1 MNCFRFQVITEH
13 SREIT
18 WLWGSLFLSFCA
30 NEVTLTN
37 RTVCS
42 VERKWEETDLC
53 GNSCL
58 FIVIHDMCYIML
70 LYVYRHLSTHC
81 SIICWLAVTSLR
93 CKLQWASCWQVRL
106 AWQTDWRLLV
116 STASSA
122 QCVCRVLCV
131 CLLCPVCVL
140 LVVLCPTLLD
150 SNRSQVLFFF
160 LVLLFLTPRTMYWS
174 HTSLCTALYC
184 CLLLT
189 FRLQLFSSGRKHVTS
204 CWRSQSKSGRTDHH
218 SLHLSVGLGDVSLWT
233 VSPSG
238 GVDFYGTGALWPLS
252 CRN

>member
-131 CLLCPVCVL
+131 CLLCCALSYLTVASLQTGLESESSALFLPCTSFPHTSNDVL
-140 LVVLCPTLLD
+140 ITHFSVYCT
-150 SNRSQVLFFF
+150 
-160 LVLLFLTPRTMYWS
+160 VLLFVANL
-174 HTSLCTALYC
+174 
-184 CLLLT
+184 
-189 FRLQLFSSGRKHVTS
+189 
-204 CWRSQSKSGRTDHH
+204 
-218 SLHLSVGLGDVSLWT
+218 
-233 VSPSG
+233 
-238 GVDFYGTGALWPLS
+238 
-252 CRN
+252 